1 MRLALAAGLV
11 ACPAVADTIP
21 EPPGYRLENFGAPT
35 PQTLAGATALLT
47 ADAIGIGPRKP
58 PSSSTSCRSR
68 RARRI
73 SPAGTIWRD
82 IPHDTIPGAIWLP
95 NVGFGALA
103 PETETFFKAGL
114 AQATGGDP
122 NRPIVVFCMRD
133 CWMSWNAAKRA
144 LSFGYTQVRWFP
156 DGTDGWNGFW
166 ARAGAGGAGEVRSE
180 RLPFTPNF
188 NCAHRVVI
196 PGPRSGARN
205 P

>member
-21 EPPGYRLENFGAPT
+21 EPPGYRLENFRAPP
-35 PQTLAGATALLT
+35 PQTLAGATVLST
-47 ADAIGIGPRKP
+47 ADAIGIWTAKAAVFIDVMPQPPRP
-58 PSSSTSCRSR
+58 
-68 RARRI
+68 ANL
-73 SPAGTIWRD
+73 PAGTIWRD

-156 DGTDGWNGFW
+156 DGTDGWTDSGRALVRAER
-166 ARAGAGGAGEVRSE
+166 AR
-180 RLPFTPNF
+180 
-188 NCAHRVVI
+188 
-196 PGPRSGARN
+196 
-205 P
+205 